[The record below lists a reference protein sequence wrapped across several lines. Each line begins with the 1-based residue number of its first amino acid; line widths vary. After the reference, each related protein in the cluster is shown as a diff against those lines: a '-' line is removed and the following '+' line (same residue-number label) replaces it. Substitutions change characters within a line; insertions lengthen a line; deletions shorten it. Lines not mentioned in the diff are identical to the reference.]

1 MKRQELAAQAERL
14 YVNEACEYKEIAAK
28 LGINERT
35 ARTWSKKLGW
45 PEKRQQFLRSRE
57 SLKIEAQEFL
67 RYLMRDI
74 MESIKAGEPVS
85 QTKTSIFT
93 RLCYIVLPPADFR
106 EQKQAETEQKQADK
120 QISLDPAQ
128 LILEALELDR

>member
-106 EQKQAETEQKQADK
+106 EPKAEAEPKQTDKQAA
-120 QISLDPAQ
+120 LDPAQ
-128 LILEALELDR
+128 IILEALELDR